1 MNAYSISELNSSI
14 YIPVV
19 GNMTEQDIIYV
30 FWEGFIGSVR
40 RVDFFESANGNRSA
54 FVHFAYWFN
63 NNEVT
68 QMWDTVEQCGS
79 FKYWYSNME
88 YIIIRKMICK
98 PIADTDM
105 NIHQLA
111 AKLMEQDAK
120 LNQMETKIHEQEDA
134 IVELQKQLAYTET
147 SDQHMLDQDD
157 YMNRMVDSLL
167 GPRWPDED
175 DSNAAVVYAE
185 VSDDEAAMTVEL

>member
-1 MNAYSISELNSSI
+1 
-14 YIPVV
+14 
-19 GNMTEQDIIYV
+19 
-30 FWEGFIGSVR
+30 
-40 RVDFFESANGNRSA
+40 
-54 FVHFAYWFN
+54 
-63 NNEVT
+63 
-68 QMWDTVEQCGS
+68 
-79 FKYWYSNME
+79 
-88 YIIIRKMICK
+88 
-98 PIADTDM
+98 M